1 MRKFYLFM
9 AAVFCAATTFTGC
22 SDDDGGNDGSGG
34 NGQGAGNGGSG
45 VVVLA
50 KKVAKVSVLNDEGE
64 VSETYLFNY
73 DQEGRVSKIINQYG
87 PGGGYQE
94 EKTFSYGD
102 NKITITEDDEES
114 VITLKDGKAVSYT
127 EKDGNYED
135 TYSFTYSGNYLYQ
148 VENVEKHLSNGNW
161 SVDYESKTT
170 YNVKNGNLSSVKNVW
185 KEEEEEAET
194 ATGFFQYGNVAN
206 NANIDLGF
214 ICYDMDAAEL
224 HVLCVLG
231 ARYQNLPASM
241 SSRDGGWTY
250 DVNYSYVVDKDNYVT
265 KITMVSVEAGE
276 GKSYRETAV
285 YEIVY
290 AEN

>member
-161 SVDYESKTT
+161 SVDYERKTVICLLLRMFGRKKRKGRKQQQVFSNMEMWLIMQILT
-170 YNVKNGNLSSVKNVW
+170 W
-185 KEEEEEAET
+185 
-194 ATGFFQYGNVAN
+194 
-206 NANIDLGF
+206 DLF
-214 ICYDMDAAEL
+214 VMIWMPRNCMFCVYWEPVIRICRL
-224 HVLCVLG
+224 LCPLV
-231 ARYQNLPASM
+231 M
-241 SSRDGGWTY
+241 VDGL
-250 DVNYSYVVDKDNYVT
+250 
-265 KITMVSVEAGE
+265 MM
-276 GKSYRETAV
+276 
-285 YEIVY
+285 
-290 AEN
+290 